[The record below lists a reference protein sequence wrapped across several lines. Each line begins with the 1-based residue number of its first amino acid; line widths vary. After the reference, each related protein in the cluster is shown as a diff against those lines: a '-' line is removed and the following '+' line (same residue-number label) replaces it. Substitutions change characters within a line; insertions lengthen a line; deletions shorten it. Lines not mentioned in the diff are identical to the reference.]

1 MFVLKKVR
9 EAHALKTVKVV
20 LLEAVFILG
29 FGAFHF
35 AIPFILPPNFVANGT
50 LAGLRIADFVLP
62 GCFALAI
69 ASIAFYLTK
78 RWYAGAFLAFLYG
91 GGVVFH
97 VLYLAGLFPSV
108 IIVPDKL
115 ILVLGIVVDSLSIVA
130 IYDYYHRLH
139 VPR

>member
-1 MFVLKKVR
+1 LFVLKKVR
-9 EAHALKTVKVV
+9 EASAMKTLKVT
-20 LLEAVFILG
+20 LLEALFILG

-35 AIPFILPPNFVANGT
+35 AIPFILPPNFIANGT
-50 LAGLRIADFVLP
+50 LVGLRIADFVLP

-97 VLYLAGLFPSV
+97 VLYLTGLFPAV
-108 IIVPDKL
+108 LVVPDKSV
-115 ILVLGIVVDSLSIVA
+115 LVVGIVADSLSIIT
-130 IYDYYHRLH
+130 IYDFYRRLH
-139 VPR
+139 VPW

>member
-1 MFVLKKVR
+1 VFVLKKVR
-9 EAHALKTVKVV
+9 EAHALKVLKVV
-20 LLEAVFILG
+20 LLEALFILG
-29 FGAFHF
+29 FGVFHF

-115 ILVLGIVVDSLSIVA
+115 ILVVGIIVDSLSIIA
-130 IYDYYHRLH
+130 IYDYYHRLQ

>member
-1 MFVLKKVR
+1 MKMVEV
-9 EAHALKTVKVV
+9 A
-20 LLEAVFILG
+20 LLEAVFIIG
-29 FGAFHF
+29 FGVFHF

-69 ASIAFYLTK
+69 SSLAFYLTK

-97 VLYLAGLFPSV
+97 ALYLAGLFPAV

-115 ILVLGIVVDSLSIVA
+115 ILVLGIVVDSLSIIA
-130 IYDYYHRLH
+130 IYDFYRRLH

>member
-1 MFVLKKVR
+1 MKM
-9 EAHALKTVKVV
+9 VKVA
-20 LLEAVFILG
+20 LLEAVFIIG
-29 FGAFHF
+29 FGVFHF

-69 ASIAFYLTK
+69 SSLAFYLTK
-78 RWYAGAFLAFLYG
+78 RWYAGALLAFFYG

-97 VLYLAGLFPSV
+97 ALYLAGLFPAV

-115 ILVLGIVVDSLSIVA
+115 ILALGIVVDSLSIIA
-130 IYDYYHRLH
+130 IYDFYRRLH

>member
-1 MFVLKKVR
+1 MKM
-9 EAHALKTVKVV
+9 VKVA
-20 LLEAVFILG
+20 LLEAVFIIG
-29 FGAFHF
+29 FGVFHF

-69 ASIAFYLTK
+69 SSLAFYLTK

-97 VLYLAGLFPSV
+97 ALYLAGLFPAV

-115 ILVLGIVVDSLSIVA
+115 ILVLGIVVDSLSIIA
-130 IYDYYHRLH
+130 IYDFYRRLH

>member
-9 EAHALKTVKVV
+9 EASALKTLKVT
-20 LLEAVFILG
+20 LLEALFILG

-35 AIPFILPPNFVANGT
+35 VIPFILPPNFVANGT
-50 LAGLRIADFVLP
+50 LVGLRISDFVLP

-91 GGVVFH
+91 GGVFFH
-97 VLYLAGLFPSV
+97 ALYLAGLFPSV

-115 ILVLGIVVDSLSIVA
+115 VLVLGIVVDSLSIIT
-130 IYDYYHRLH
+130 IYDYYHRLQ
-139 VPR
+139 VSR